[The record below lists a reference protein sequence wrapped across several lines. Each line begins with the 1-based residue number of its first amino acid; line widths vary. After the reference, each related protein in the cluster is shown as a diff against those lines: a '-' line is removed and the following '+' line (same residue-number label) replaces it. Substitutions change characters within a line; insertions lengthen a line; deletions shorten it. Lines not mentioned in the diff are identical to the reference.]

1 VTWLKRFRYQI
12 AIFLSVVG
20 PGLITANVDNDSG
33 GILTYS
39 QAGAKYGYLPLWTL
53 IPITLLLIVTQE
65 MCSRMGAVTGKGL
78 SDLIR
83 EEFGLRTTFFMM
95 IALVLCNFTN
105 VIAEFAGIASS
116 LELFHISRYIS
127 VPVCA
132 AAVWLLVVRGN
143 YRSVE
148 KVFLVACVLYVT
160 YIFSAFLLK
169 PDWKEAAVYSVKPIL
184 MFDEGYI
191 TMLIAMVG
199 TSIAPWMQFYLQSAI
214 VEKGITAKEYVQSR
228 IEVIVGC
235 ILTDVVAFFIIVS
248 CAAAIW
254 AHGPKDIN
262 DAADAAVALK
272 PFGRYAYLLFS
283 AGLFNASF
291 FAACIL
297 PLSTVFTV
305 CEGLGFESGVD
316 KRFGEAPVFYW
327 LFTLLI
333 VLGGGVILWPNFPL
347 VKMILFS
354 QVINGVLLP
363 VVLIYMVMLIN
374 RKGLM
379 KEWTNSPLY
388 NAVAWVAVIIM
399 IGLTLALA
407 SFTVKQMTQPAGSAE
422 KAVSKP
428 LAQMQRHYAGGH
440 SLEPDVREPRAAHLL
455 R

>member
-1 VTWLKRFRYQI
+1 MLKRFRYQI

-95 IALVLCNFTN
+95 IALVLTNFTN
-105 VIAEFAGIASS
+105 VIAEFAGIATS

-127 VPVCA
+127 VPICA
-132 AAVWLLVVRGN
+132 AGVWLLVVRGN

-148 KVFLVACVLYVT
+148 KVFLVACSLYVT
-160 YIFSAFLLK
+160 YIISAFLLK
-169 PDWKEAAVYSVKPIL
+169 PDWKQAAVNSVKPIV
-184 MFDEGYI
+184 MFDTDYI
-191 TMLIAMVG
+191 VMLIGMVG

-248 CAAAIW
+248 CAVAIW
-254 AHGPKDIN
+254 EHMPRDIET
-262 DAADAAVALK
+262 AADAALALK
-272 PFGRYAYLLFS
+272 PFGQYAYLLFS

-316 KRFGEAPVFYW
+316 KRFHEAPEFYW
-327 LFTLLI
+327 LYTLL
-333 VLGGGVILWPNFPL
+333 VALGAGIILWPGFPL
-347 VKMILFS
+347 VKMILWS
-354 QVINGVLLP
+354 QVLNGVLLP
-363 VVLIYMVMLIN
+363 FVLIYMVLLIN
-374 RKGLM
+374 KGSLM
-379 KEWTNSPLY
+379 KEWTNSRIY
-388 NAVAWVAVIIM
+388 NAVAWVSVVIM

-407 SFTVKQMTQPAGSAE
+407 AISVRQMTQAASAKPAGSTR
-422 KAVSKP
+422 P
-428 LAQMQRHYAGGH
+428 LAEVQGDNSRRH
-440 SLEPDVREPRAAHLL
+440 SLKLNVREPGLPHLI

>member
-1 VTWLKRFRYQI
+1 MLKRFRYQI

-83 EEFGLRTTFFMM
+83 EEFGLRTTFFLM
-95 IALVLCNFTN
+95 IALVLTNFTN
-105 VIAEFAGIASS
+105 VIAEFAGIATS
-116 LELFHISRYIS
+116 LELFSVSRYIS
-127 VPVCA
+127 VPICA
-132 AAVWLLVVRGN
+132 IAVWLLIVRGN

-148 KVFLVACVLYVT
+148 KVFLVACTLYVT

-169 PDWKEAAVYSVKPIL
+169 PDWKQAAINSVKPIL
-184 MFDEGYI
+184 MLDTDYI
-191 TMLIAMVG
+191 VMLIAMVG

-254 AHGPKDIN
+254 EHGPKDIETAK
-262 DAADAAVALK
+262 DAALGLK
-272 PFGRYAYLLFS
+272 PFGQYAYLLFS

-316 KRFGEAPVFYW
+316 KRFHEAPEFYW
-327 LFTLLI
+327 LYTLL
-333 VLGGGVILWPNFPL
+333 VAVGAGVTLWPNFPL
-347 VKMILFS
+347 VKMILWS
-354 QVINGVLLP
+354 QVLNCVLLP
-363 VVLIYMVMLIN
+363 FVLIYMVLLIN
-374 RKGLM
+374 KKGLM
-379 KEWTNSPLY
+379 KEWTNSRIY
-388 NAVAWVAVIIM
+388 NAVAWVSVVIM
-399 IGLTLALA
+399 IGLTLTLA
-407 SFTVKQMTQPAGSAE
+407 AITVRQIGPSASASPTE
-422 KAVSKP
+422 SAQP
-428 LAQMQRHYAGGH
+428 LADMQRNNAGRH
-440 SLEPDVREPRAAHLL
+440 SFKTDIRETRVAHLV

>member
-1 VTWLKRFRYQI
+1 M
-12 AIFLSVVG
+12 VG

-83 EEFGLRTTFFMM
+83 EEFGLRTTFFLM
-95 IALVLCNFTN
+95 IALVLANFLN

-127 VPVCA
+127 VPICGV
-132 AAVWLLVVRGN
+132 AVWLLVVRGS

-148 KVFLVACVLYVT
+148 KVFLFACLLYVT
-160 YIFSAFLLK
+160 YIISAFLLK
-169 PDWKEAAVYSVKPIL
+169 PDWKEAAVNSFRPVV
-184 MFDEGYI
+184 MFDSGYV

-214 VEKGITAKEYVQSR
+214 VEKGVTAKEYVQSR
-228 IEVIVGC
+228 LEVVIGC
-235 ILTDVVAFFIIVS
+235 VLTDVVAFFIIVA

-262 DAADAAVALK
+262 DAADAAAALK
-272 PFGRYAYLLFS
+272 PFGQYAYLLFS

-316 KRFGEAPVFYW
+316 KRFHEAPVFYW
-327 LFTLLI
+327 MFTLLI

-374 RKGLM
+374 KKSLM
-379 KEWTNSPLY
+379 RGWTNSKLY
-388 NAVAWVAVIIM
+388 NAVAWVSVIIM

-407 SFTVKQMTQPAGSAE
+407 SITVKQMLQSASISTPT
-422 KAVSKP
+422 ALPSKP
-428 LAQMQRHYAGGH
+428 LASSKSISDVQRDNSGGH
-440 SLEPDVREPRAAHLL
+440 AVKADVPESRGAHSLR
-455 R
+455 

>member
-1 VTWLKRFRYQI
+1 VLRKFRYQI

-83 EEFGLRTTFFMM
+83 EEFGLRTTFFLM
-95 IALVLCNFTN
+95 IALVLTNFTN

-127 VPVCA
+127 VPICGV
-132 AAVWLLVVRGN
+132 AVWLLVVRGS

-148 KVFLVACVLYVT
+148 KVFLFACLLYVT
-160 YIFSAFLLK
+160 YIISAFLLK
-169 PDWKEAAVYSVKPIL
+169 PDWKEAAVNSFRPVV
-184 MFDEGYI
+184 MFDSGYV

-214 VEKGITAKEYVQSR
+214 VEKGVTAKEYVQSR
-228 IEVIVGC
+228 IEVVIGC
-235 ILTDVVAFFIIVS
+235 ILTDVVAFFIIVA

-254 AHGPKDIN
+254 SHGAKDIN

-272 PFGRYAYLLFS
+272 PFGQYAYLLFS

-316 KRFGEAPVFYW
+316 KRFHEAPVFYW

-374 RKGLM
+374 KKSLM
-379 KEWTNSPLY
+379 REWTNSKLY
-388 NAVAWVAVIIM
+388 NAVAWVSVIIM

-407 SFTVKQMTQPAGSAE
+407 SITVKQMVQQSASAAPA
-422 KAVSKP
+422 SKP
-428 LAQMQRHYAGGH
+428 VAQVQRHDSGGH
-440 SLEPDVREPRAAHLL
+440 AVKTDVRETRGAHLI